1 MNTKRK
7 TTSEK
12 TPITENI
19 NELSIKDAFAADIE
33 TIKFRSTVIIDPAP
47 MPFIPITPIVV
58 GKKAF
63 NYAKKIAASIKN
75 VID

>member
-1 MNTKRK
+1 M
-7 TTSEK
+7 SEK
-12 TPITENI
+12 TPMAENI
-19 NELSIKDAFAADIE
+19 DTLSVKDAFAADVGAL
-33 TIKFRSTVIIDPAP
+33 KFRSTVIIDPAP

-75 VID
+75 EID

>member
-1 MNTKRK
+1 MN
-7 TTSEK
+7 EK
-12 TPITENI
+12 APIAENI
-19 NELSIKDAFAADIE
+19 DALSVKDAFAADVE
-33 TIKFRSTVIIDPAP
+33 ALKFRNTVVIDPAP

-75 VID
+75 AID

>member
-1 MNTKRK
+1 M
-7 TTSEK
+7 SEK

-19 NELSIKDAFAADIE
+19 NELSIKEAFAADIE
-33 TIKFRSTVIIDPAP
+33 AIKFRSTVIIDPAP

-63 NYAKKIAASIKN
+63 
-75 VID
+75 D

>member
-1 MNTKRK
+1 M
-7 TTSEK
+7 SDK
-12 TPITENI
+12 TPKNKSID
-19 NELSIKDAFAADIE
+19 ELSVKDAFSADIAA
-33 TIKFRSTVIIDPAP
+33 IKFRSTVIIDPAP

-75 VID
+75 AID

>member
-1 MNTKRK
+1 M
-7 TTSEK
+7 SEK
-12 TPITENI
+12 TPIAENI
-19 NELSIKDAFAADIE
+19 DTLSVKDAFAADVE
-33 TIKFRSTVIIDPAP
+33 VLKFRSTVIIDPAP

-75 VID
+75 AID

>member
-1 MNTKRK
+1 MN
-7 TTSEK
+7 EK
-12 TPITENI
+12 APIAENI
-19 NELSIKDAFAADIE
+19 DALSVKDAFAADVE
-33 TIKFRSTVIIDPAP
+33 ALKFRNTVIIDPAP

-75 VID
+75 AID